1 MSISSH
7 QEEMLNTFWGFLGY
21 LKKYVEVAKTF
32 STTET
37 DPARTLLLS
46 TLTEN
51 MCPVFRADLAF
62 VGYRNVE
69 QKLNNWIQ
77 IDPETIKPDT
87 FLYKDCAL
95 LKQLDAQEWRID
107 KAELEI
113 VQPEHPALLFGEGLQ
128 KLPLTFRGLVTAL
141 AMCRV
146 GLFGREYFLFFC
158 DIEEKMG
165 DSPRYSDFDR
175 TMLTV
180 ATGMVEVGFQSGV
193 RRGRKVQQE
202 VEEAQTTQFLLDLAH
217 EIKTPIQ
224 GILADASNLLSELPP
239 DLVDQR
245 EMAKRNVNAANHL
258 SMLVDNIRLALSNQD
273 LPKESLIH
281 ESVVWP
287 LKEAVDILVGE
298 AQVKNL
304 KIIQPV
310 TLNDQP
316 WPKLLI
322 YHNQLTLAFKNL
334 IHNAIAYS
342 LLESGQYRPIEIVGH
357 QADEIFFAVDFIN
370 YGLEITPE
378 EITEGKLFNLR
389 YRSKKA
395 RQLVASGSG
404 LGLSLVRRTVERHGG
419 RVSVTSTPTNSALF
433 KNVFRVL
440 LPLYPIV
447 PDKHKR

>member
-1 MSISSH
+1 MPASSR
-7 QEEMLNTFWGFLGY
+7 QEEMLNTFWEFLGY

-51 MCPVFRADLAF
+51 MRPVFRADLAF
-62 VGYRNVE
+62 VGYHNVE
-69 QKLNNWIQ
+69 QKLHDWIQ
-77 IDPETIKPDT
+77 IAPETIKPDSSPH
-87 FLYKDCAL
+87 KDCAL
-95 LKQLDAQEWRID
+95 LKRLAALEWRID
-107 KAELEI
+107 KGELEI

-158 DIEEKMG
+158 DIEEKMD
-165 DSPRYSDFDR
+165 DSPRYGDFDR

-193 RRGRKVQQE
+193 KRGRKVQQE

-224 GILADASNLLSELPP
+224 GILADANNLLSELPP
-239 DLVDQR
+239 QLVDQR
-245 EMAKRNVNAANHL
+245 EMAKRNVNSANHL

-273 LPKESLIH
+273 LPKESLIYQNLAR
-281 ESVVWP
+281 P
-287 LKEAVDILVGE
+287 LKEAVDILGGE

-304 KIIQPV
+304 KLLQPV
-310 TLNDQP
+310 TLNGQP

-322 YHNQLTLAFKNL
+322 FHNQLVLAFKNL

-342 LLESGQYRPIEIVGH
+342 LPEGGQCRPVEILGH
-357 QADEIFFAVDFIN
+357 QADEIFYAVDFIN
-370 YGLEITPE
+370 YGLEISPE
-378 EITEGKLFNLR
+378 EIEEGKLFNLR

-404 LGLSLVRRTVERHGG
+404 LGLSLVHRTVERHGG
-419 RVSVTSTPTNSALF
+419 QVTVSSTPTHSTLF

-440 LPLYPIV
+440 LPLHPMV
-447 PDKHKR
+447 RDKHKR